1 MENIS
6 YDKPFEK
13 DQPYRFKYDEL
24 EVDNALYQYSLSQ
37 GGYRVFNVDGKN
49 KQYTNSMIS
58 DVQSASTSGG
68 GIKNGISLPISKRKT
83 GRKIIKKI
91 NKRRN
96 KKSTFRKRSK

>member
-13 DQPYRFKYDEL
+13 GQPYRFKYGKS
-24 EVDNALYQYSLSQ
+24 EVENALYQFSLLK
-37 GGYRVFNVDGKN
+37 GEYRVFNVDGKN
-49 KQYTNSMIS
+49 QQYTNSMIS
-58 DVQSASTSGG
+58 DVQPASTSGG
-68 GIKNGISLPISKRKT
+68 GIKNGISLQISKRKT
-83 GRKIIKKI
+83 GRKSIKKI